1 MSYELD
7 IEMLVGMAQLSLPHS
22 RPLEYRHL
30 LHKHATQ
37 TKHFDG
43 ECKQENFLVV
53 PEDFFYGLKIQQC
66 LI

>member
-30 LHKHATQ
+30 LHKQATR

-43 ECKQENFLVV
+43 DCINELFT
-53 PEDFFYGLKIQQC
+53 GLGI
-66 LI
+66 